1 MKKYISFT
9 DGPFNQGY
17 FTQFKVLGTTYTSA
31 EQYMMAFKALV
42 FNDLDTFN
50 LIMKETDY
58 AALKALG
65 RQVKGFDKTVWDY
78 ECDRIVYEAN
88 KAKFSQK
95 KKNFNLYYF
104 FIINHEVI
112 NRKHIE

>member
-1 MKKYISFT
+1 
-9 DGPFNQGY
+9 
-17 FTQFKVLGTTYTSA
+17 
-31 EQYMMAFKALV
+31 MAFKALV

-88 KAKFSQK
+88 KAKFSQNIDLYLELLGTHGNRLVYEADDPIWGCGADGDGQNKLGCVLMVLRDDLIK
-95 KKNFNLYYF
+95 K
-104 FIINHEVI
+104 ITE
-112 NRKHIE
+112 